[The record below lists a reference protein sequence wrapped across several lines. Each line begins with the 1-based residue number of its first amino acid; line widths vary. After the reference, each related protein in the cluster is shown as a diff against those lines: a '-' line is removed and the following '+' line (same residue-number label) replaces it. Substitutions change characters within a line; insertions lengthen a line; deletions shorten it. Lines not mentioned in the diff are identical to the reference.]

1 MIPSTAGFL
10 NRDFEIEEQPGLTY
24 RINADSCSIKGEAD
38 GLEAVK
44 QAVYCI
50 LNTERYQYPVYSWN
64 YGIELIDLYGEPVTY
79 VCPELERRIAEA
91 LLTDSRITD
100 VTDFEHDLDTKGV
113 VHTSFTVQT
122 IFGDILAEKGVNI

>member
-10 NRDFEIEEQPGLTY
+10 SRDFEMEEQPGLTY
-24 RINADSCSIKGEAD
+24 HINADSCSVKGETD

-44 QAVYCI
+44 QAIYCI

-79 VCPELERRIAEA
+79 VCPELERRIREA
-91 LLTDSRITD
+91 LFCDDRVQEVD
-100 VTDFEHDLDTKGV
+100 
-113 VHTSFTVQT
+113 SFTFDISRKGEVHAAFTVKTVYGDVQ
-122 IFGDILAEKGVNI
+122 AERRVNF

>member
-10 NRDFEIEEQPGLTY
+10 NQDFEIEEQPGLTY
-24 RINADSCSIKGEAD
+24 RINADSCSVKGEAD

-50 LNTERYQYPVYSWN
+50 LNTERYQYPIYSWN

-79 VCPELERRIAEA
+79 VCPELERRIREA
-91 LLTDSRITD
+91 LLCDSR
-100 VTDFEHDLDTKGV
+100 VQEVNGFEFDTARKKE
-113 VHTSFTVQT
+113 VHVSFTVKT
-122 IFGDILAEKGVNI
+122 VYGDVQAERRVKF